1 MEEPLD
7 MDESPPLSPYDTPH
21 DWNAPDPREEFV
33 RAARHQAVRRLL
45 RLLIYSCFLFTLS
58 IWLLVRVENPAKLS
72 PFAQGPARIVRQHLS
87 ALNRGEFREAYL
99 FFSQHYRAQVS
110 FEVYHELVIT
120 HAAMFRT
127 RIVSVS
133 NQEISGDRVV
143 LSTRV
148 LALDGERYVARFTM
162 VRVENRWW
170 IDDLRWGAD
179 AERRNVFTT

>member
-1 MEEPLD
+1 MNEPA
-7 MDESPPLSPYDTPH
+7 PISPYDAPH

-33 RAARHQAVRRLL
+33 RAARAQAVRRLL
-45 RLLIYSCFLFTLS
+45 RMLIYCCFLFTLS
-58 IWLLVRVENPAKLS
+58 IWLLVRLENPVRISLFS
-72 PFAQGPARIVRQHLS
+72 PGPSRVVRQHLA

-99 FFSQHYRAQVS
+99 LFSPHYRGEVS
-110 FEVYHELVIT
+110 FELYHELVVT
-120 HAAMFRT
+120 HVAMFRT

-148 LALDGERYVARFTM
+148 LALDGERYVARFTL
-162 VRVENRWW
+162 VRQENRWW

-179 AERRNVFTT
+179 AERRNVFST